1 MSQMVEFELAK
12 VLEDIRQDIKE
23 TNSKLDKVI
32 ESQARIE
39 TKVETNRVEILNI
52 KEDVKDLK
60 AGNRWIFGLVV
71 TIVGSIIF
79 IVSNVVPKLNP

>member
-1 MSQMVEFELAK
+1 MVEFELAK

>member
-1 MSQMVEFELAK
+1 MVEFELAK

-23 TNSKLDKVI
+23 TNNKLDKVI

-39 TKVETNRVEILNI
+39 TKVETNRVEIQNI
-52 KEDVKDLK
+52 KEDIKDLK

-71 TIVGSIIF
+71 TIVGSLIF